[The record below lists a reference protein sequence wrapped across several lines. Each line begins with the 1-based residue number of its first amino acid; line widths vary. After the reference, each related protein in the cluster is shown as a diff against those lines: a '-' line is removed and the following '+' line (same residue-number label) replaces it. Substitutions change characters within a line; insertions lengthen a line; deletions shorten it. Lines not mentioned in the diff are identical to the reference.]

1 MEKGKQNAIVF
12 LKDAL
17 YIAKCPVTVLRSHL
31 GKKKK
36 KKEKKKGLHAPK
48 HSSPEMIRV
57 LIADT

>member
-36 KKEKKKGLHAPK
+36 KKKGLHAPK